1 MIVLLLTLISFAAD
15 AFSKE
20 KALPYL
26 GPGSDK
32 LSKEEYE
39 RIYKSYIQSSVL
51 LGYPFLQ
58 NFPQACDQALDAV
71 FRQAGM
77 FDYPVPADAAGV
89 QRSTKVVAGK
99 KLESY
104 ELGGSLLQV
113 TRLPSGALERLIWI
127 NSSSPKANR
136 QLAQKMKSE
145 ILTLEKDKVT
155 GLERVK
161 GIPVGLP
168 HPYLNPTGQGL
179 IVRILRFNGR
189 LENCSPTEFFDNGWS
204 SGFDLNQ
211 ARCSEVQN
219 DAEKVWTSA
228 MSPEDFYQRE
238 LSRMKAKALEEAKK
252 NGASEVDAKKL
263 VEKHFVAPFISEIN
277 VVGSAMRSLA
287 QCKLVALGGNEKR
300 AAGSGS
306 EGGAAGGDPK
316 DPGTSGTAK

>member
-1 MIVLLLTLISFAAD
+1 MIFLLLSLISFAANTS
-15 AFSKE
+15 AAE
-20 KALPYL
+20 KVLPYL
-26 GPGSDK
+26 GPGSEK

-58 NFPQACDQALDAV
+58 NFPQACDQALGSV

-77 FDYPVPADAAGV
+77 FGYPVPADAGGV
-89 QRSTKVVAGK
+89 QRQTKLVAGK

-104 ELGGSLLQV
+104 ELGGSLLQL
-113 TRLPSGALERLIWI
+113 TRHSSGALDRLIWI

-179 IVRILRFNGR
+179 VVRILRFNGK
-189 LENCSPTEFFDNGWS
+189 LENCNPTEFFDNGWS

-211 ARCSEVQN
+211 ARCSEIQN
-219 DAEKVWTSA
+219 DAEKVWISQ
-228 MSPEDFYQRE
+228 MSPDDFYQRE

-252 NGASEVDAKKL
+252 NGANEADAKKL
-263 VEKHFVAPFISEIN
+263 VEKHFVLPFTSEIN

-287 QCKLVALGGNEKR
+287 QCKLVALGGAEKR
-300 AAGSGS
+300 SADGSAS
-306 EGGAAGGDPK
+306 GGAPETETKG
-316 DPGTSGTAK
+316 PGASGTAR